1 MNTARFC
8 RVNFVGFICLVV
20 AGSLGLAGQAKPTNL
35 FKEVVD
41 RKGRIVWR
49 NAPQNAIP
57 PDVCS
62 LLQACAGAPD
72 KLIALPRVTEAGK
85 TVVRALFLSRSNDA
99 KKADMVVLAR
109 QTPTDYYFFAL
120 APDGTLM
127 KAAYAT
133 TGKPWVQMGSALSR
147 PTFDKDKQ
155 IWLDHLAKI
164 AAAPAPPAAPSQ
176 S

>member
-1 MNTARFC
+1 MNTTRFC
-8 RVNFVGFICLVV
+8 RNLAGLVCLLV
-20 AGSLGLAGQAKPTNL
+20 AGSLGLAAQAKPTNL
-35 FKEVVD
+35 YKEVVD

-57 PDVCS
+57 PDVCI

-109 QTPTDYYFFAL
+109 QTPSDYYFFAL
-120 APDGTLM
+120 APDGTLLR
-127 KAAYAT
+127 AAYWT

-164 AAAPAPPAAPSQ
+164 SAAPAAPAVPSQ